1 MDDSDSSSD
10 GGPVVAVRLQAGRKG
25 VPRTRGKKAVPQ
37 EHKTIDSEEEEE
49 EEADDASVFEPEK
62 ESKEAGNDQQPF
74 VESDDSSVSVVA
86 SKTKQK
92 PSDTAVEEEGKEEDP
107 NRPRKRGRP
116 RKGEPPRPPK
126 KYQKKE
132 KKPKGLKKS
141 SMEELLS
148 RSKYNHFKTSWYE
161 NPSSEAAREF
171 YHSQMSNEE
180 SFNEIIHP
188 YEDMLRNIQC
198 TLLKDWLTSRGITT
212 EGFKSLLINEDPAEC
227 KTANEI
233 FEVELSPFTAKVV
246 AAADGNNIENLEF
259 YCNTSSPIWQILF
272 SPQTSLLRFADGS
285 QMISMNLIVGLTRI
299 GWPLKNN
306 DYELRQNG
314 TIKAAIL
321 PPNQKQQNKSTDPDM
336 YLLHDNSDFIL
347 SEKDPNS
354 SFQKTCGIGNDYTR
368 FVGQKETHDNL
379 IPVWSIHHKIP
390 KLPTNNNH
398 NNSPSAPVYQVSY
411 FIGLNS
417 KGSVVQMAWNKK
429 FPTSNL
435 ILGVLAVV
443 YGNGTCDILIVPQY
457 LSLFSKQKDVSTSSS
472 STVSFDSFEKIPV
485 IEDYHL
491 QICTITHSS
500 QMITSISWNPNNA
513 FELSCG
519 MSDGSILLF
528 DTGDSFQNSKL
539 ASSF

>member
-10 GGPVVAVRLQAGRKG
+10 GGLQAGSKG
-25 VPRTRGKKAVPQ
+25 LPRTRGKKAVPQ
-37 EHKTIDSEEEEE
+37 KHKMIESEEDEE
-49 EEADDASVFEPEK
+49 EEAENGSVFEPEK
-62 ESKEAGNDQQPF
+62 GAKEEEGGDQQPF
-74 VESDDSSVSVVA
+74 VESDDSSVSVVV
-86 SKTKQK
+86 SNKTKQK
-92 PSDTAVEEEGKEEDP
+92 PSDTVIEEEGKEEDP

-188 YEDMLRNIQC
+188 YEDMLRNVQC

-212 EGFKSLLINEDPAEC
+212 EGFKSLLINEDPTEC

-246 AAADGNNIENLEF
+246 AAAEGNNIENLEF

-285 QMISMNLIVGLTRI
+285 QMVSMNLIVGLTRI

-314 TIKAAIL
+314 TIKTAVV
-321 PPNQKQQNKSTDPDM
+321 PPNQRQQDKSTDPDI

-379 IPVWSIHHKIP
+379 IPIWSIHHKIP
-390 KLPTNNNH
+390 KASTNSNH
-398 NNSPSAPVYQVSY
+398 NNAPFAPIYQVSY

-457 LSLFSKQKDVSTSSS
+457 TKQKDVSTSSS
-472 STVSFDSFEKIPV
+472 SSISFDSFEKIPV

-500 QMITSISWNPNNA
+500 LMITSISWNPNNA

-528 DTGDSFQNSKL
+528 DTSDSFQNSKFTIFL
-539 ASSF
+539 